1 MGDAQGLVG
10 VLFHQ
15 EDRGAV
21 GVDALDDLEDLL
33 DDDGREAQ
41 RGLVQQEQLGPGHEG
56 AADGQHLLFATGQGA
71 AGLLAALGQDGEEV
85 EHIVHVFLDAL
96 HVVAQEGAQVE
107 VLAHAQVGEDEAAFG
122 HLRDAQADDLVR
134 GQLVDGLAVPE
145 DLALARPVDAADGHE
160 CGGLAGA
167 VGTDEGH
174 DLAVIHAQ
182 GNVAQG
188 LDVAVVGIN
197 ALDFK
202 HLRFLPD
209 RPE

>member
-1 MGDAQGLVG
+1 MPG
-10 VLFHQ
+10 
-15 EDRGAV
+15 
-21 GVDALDDLEDLL
+21 
-33 DDDGREAQ
+33 GR
-41 RGLVQQEQLGPGHEG
+41 
-56 AADGQHLLFATGQGA
+56 
-71 AGLLAALGQDGEEV
+71 
-85 EHIVHVFLDAL
+85 
-96 HVVAQEGAQVE
+96 
-107 VLAHAQVGEDEAAFG
+107 
-122 HLRDAQADDLVR
+122 LVR

-160 CGGLAGA
+160 RGGLAGA

-197 ALDFK
+197 CPDFK

-209 RPE
+209 RRMTRGLLRTSAGVPAAMREPYSMT

>member
-1 MGDAQGLVG
+1 MSSLMPCTSLRRKAPRSRFSRTL
-10 VLFHQ
+10 
-15 EDRGAV
+15 RS
-21 GVDALDDLEDLL
+21 
-33 DDDGREAQ
+33 
-41 RGLVQQEQLGPGHEG
+41 
-56 AADGQHLLFATGQGA
+56 
-71 AGLLAALGQDGEEV
+71 
-85 EHIVHVFLDAL
+85 
-96 HVVAQEGAQVE
+96 
-107 VLAHAQVGEDEAAFG
+107 GEDEAAFG

-160 CGGLAGA
+160 RGGLAGA